1 MKLIETSGKSSFVLL
16 LLRLIDTMPS
26 SDLVLSIDD
35 MPLHSMD
42 RNTLRQRLIAVP
54 QDPVFLPDGT
64 SFMTNL
70 DPAHVSTEA
79 ECQASLEAVQ
89 LWNHV
94 TERGG
99 LQGGLSADS
108 LSQGQKQL
116 FSLARAIL
124 RRRVRARQLSKEVGQ
139 LYLDAA
145 ASESANSKLV
155 SDVRTKPVEGGGGG
169 VLILDE
175 YSSSLDHATDRLMQ
189 DIIRKEFEGYTIV
202 MVSHRLE
209 MVMSFDKVVVLD
221 AGSVVENGVPSELV
235 EQDGSW
241 FRDLWLAS
249 KSE

>member
-1 MKLIETSGKSSFVLL
+1 
-16 LLRLIDTMPS
+16 MPS

-35 MPLHSMD
+35 TPLQDID

-70 DPAHVSTEA
+70 DPGHVSTKA

-108 LSQGQKQL
+108 FSQGQKQL

-124 RRRVRARQLSKEVGQ
+124 RRRVRARLLSKEVGQ
-139 LYLDAA
+139 LYLDGT
-145 ASESANSKLV
+145 ASENSDSKV
-155 SDVRTKPVEGGGGG
+155 AADVRTGRVDSGGGGI
-169 VLILDE
+169 LILDE

-189 DIIRKEFEGYTIV
+189 DIIRREFVGYTIV
-202 MVSHRLE
+202 MVSHRLDL
-209 MVMSFDKVVVLD
+209 VMRFDKVIVLD
-221 AGSVVENGVPSELV
+221 AGSVVEDGVPSELV
-235 EQDGSW
+235 EQEGSW
-241 FRDLWLAS
+241 FRDLWLATKS
-249 KSE
+249 K